1 MENMLIIY
9 DATGTIIKQVAGSP
23 GGYYIPVGIPY
34 LELDEEVYKGKI
46 IDKIDVSVTPNMP
59 IFMELPKT
67 ELELA
72 TERISNLENYVLE
85 KEANNTANN
94 L

>member
-1 MENMLIIY
+1 MKKTLIIY
-9 DATGTIIKQVAGSP
+9 DTTGYIIQQITGSYRVP
-23 GGYYIPVGIPY
+23 EGIPY
-34 LELDEEVYKGKI
+34 LEIDMDNYKGKI
-46 IDKIDVSVTPNMP
+46 IDKIDVSVTPNVP
-59 IFMELPKT
+59 VFMDLPKT

-72 TERISNLENYVLE
+72 TEKISNLENYILE